1 MLPWFQWSS
10 GQWSAHPWYQI
21 SPKNIVIVKLTVT
34 FNLYATF
41 NPKHNIQSRIESFEM
56 ALEHLKKW
64 FQWSL
69 GQWFAHP
76 LYQISPKNIH
86 QQEYQ
91 YIVIVKLNETFDLYA
106 TFNPKLTIQSTIESF
121 EMEFEHMNKCKRKTN
136 ENWNITN
143 NIKKFAIVYDCLRP
157 KSLTQIS
164 LLSRSLN
171 LKIFW

>member
-76 LYQISPKNIH
+76 WYQISPKNIH

-106 TFNPKLTIQSTIESF
+106 TLTPNLRSNQQLNLLKWNLNIWINAKGKQMKIEISQTILKNLPLF
-121 EMEFEHMNKCKRKTN
+121 M
-136 ENWNITN
+136 
-143 NIKKFAIVYDCLRP
+143 IVYDPNPWPRYLYC
-157 KSLTQIS
+157 QGH
-164 LLSRSLN
+164 
-171 LKIFW
+171 